1 MRPLFSR
8 TRRYTSLQLSAP
20 GSAVRIGWGSEGCD
34 NDSPVGFNAFGWSI
48 KSSDGCIYHRADS
61 KPYARAPILHGD
73 VIGCLLHLVAPLDG
87 GRPLPTGGR
96 CVQQRAVHQ
105 PPAAKTL

>member
-8 TRRYTSLQLSAP
+8 ARRYTSLQLSAP

-73 VIGCLLHLVAPLDG
+73 VIGCLLYLAAPLDG

-96 CVQQRAVHQ
+96 
-105 PPAAKTL
+105 